1 MAYIYDRE
9 QTEEDKFKTQQIKAL
24 TEAYD
29 SEKNKRRKQEQE
41 INELVTIKCG
51 QNDIIQKQE
60 QTISRLNKEIRE
72 LKNKLNGEE
81 V

>member
-29 SEKNKRRKQEQE
+29 SVLNKSKKQEQE
-41 INELVTIKCG
+41 INELVTIKVG
-51 QNDIIQKQE
+51 QNNIIQKQE

-72 LKNKLNGEE
+72 LKNRLNGEE
-81 V
+81 I

>member
-9 QTEEDKFKTQQIKAL
+9 ETEEDNFKTQQIKAL
-24 TEAYD
+24 TEAYN
-29 SEKNKRRKQEQE
+29 SANNKSKKQEQE

-60 QTISRLNKEIRE
+60 QTISMLNKEIRE

-81 V
+81 I

>member
-9 QTEEDKFKTQQIKAL
+9 ETEEDKFKTQQIKAL

-29 SEKNKRRKQEQE
+29 SEKNKRRQLEQE
-41 INELVTIKCG
+41 INELVTIKVG
-51 QNDIIQKQE
+51 QNNIIQKQE

>member
-24 TEAYD
+24 TEAYN
-29 SEKNKRRKQEQE
+29 SVLNKSKKQEQE
-41 INELVTIKCG
+41 INELVTIKVG
-51 QNDIIQKQE
+51 QNNIIQKQE

-72 LKNKLNGEE
+72 LKNRLNGEE
-81 V
+81 I

>member
-29 SEKNKRRKQEQE
+29 SEKNKRRQLEQE

-60 QTISRLNKEIRE
+60 QTISRLN
-72 LKNKLNGEE
+72 N
-81 V
+81 

>member
-29 SEKNKRRKQEQE
+29 SEKNKRRQLEQE

-51 QNDIIQKQE
+51 QNDIIQKQA

-72 LKNKLNGEE
+72 LKKKLNGEE
-81 V
+81 I

>member
-1 MAYIYDRE
+1 MNYIYDRE

-29 SEKNKRRKQEQE
+29 SVLNKSKKQEQE

-72 LKNKLNGEE
+72 LKKKLNGEE
-81 V
+81 I

>member
-1 MAYIYDRE
+1 MPYIYDRE

-29 SEKNKRRKQEQE
+29 SEKNKRRQLEQE

-51 QNDIIQKQE
+51 QNDIIQKQ
-60 QTISRLNKEIRE
+60 IRF
-72 LKNKLNGEE
+72 
-81 V
+81 

>member
-29 SEKNKRRKQEQE
+29 SEKNKRRQLEQE

-72 LKNKLNGEE
+72 LKKKLNG
-81 V
+81 

>member
-24 TEAYD
+24 TAAYD
-29 SEKNKRRKQEQE
+29 SEKNKRRQLEQE

-72 LKNKLNGEE
+72 LKKKLNGEE
-81 V
+81 I

>member
-24 TEAYD
+24 TEAYN
-29 SEKNKRRKQEQE
+29 SANNKSKKQEQE

-72 LKNKLNGEE
+72 LKKKLNGEE
-81 V
+81 I

>member
-24 TEAYD
+24 TEAYE
-29 SEKNKRRKQEQE
+29 SVLNKSKKQEQE
-41 INELVTIKCG
+41 INELVTIKVG
-51 QNDIIQKQE
+51 QNNIIQKQE

-81 V
+81 I

>member
-29 SEKNKRRKQEQE
+29 SEKNKRRQLEQE

-51 QNDIIQKQE
+51 HNDIIQKQE

-72 LKNKLNGEE
+72 LKKKLNGEE
-81 V
+81 I

>member
-24 TEAYD
+24 TEAYN
-29 SEKNKRRKQEQE
+29 SVLNKSKKQEQE
-41 INELVTIKCG
+41 INELVTIKVG
-51 QNDIIQKQE
+51 QNNIIQKQE

>member
-1 MAYIYDRE
+1 MPYIYDRE

-29 SEKNKRRKQEQE
+29 SEKNKRRQLEQE

-72 LKNKLNGEE
+72 LKKKLNGEE
-81 V
+81 I

>member
-29 SEKNKRRKQEQE
+29 SVLNKSKKQEQE

-72 LKNKLNGEE
+72 LKKKLNGEE
-81 V
+81 I

>member
-72 LKNKLNGEE
+72 LKKKLNGEE
-81 V
+81 I

>member
-29 SEKNKRRKQEQE
+29 SEKNKRRQLEQE

-60 QTISRLNKEIRE
+60 HTISRLNKEIRE
-72 LKNKLNGEE
+72 LKKKLNGEDI
-81 V
+81 

>member
-29 SEKNKRRKQEQE
+29 SEKNKRRQLEQE

-60 QTISRLNKEIRE
+60 QTISILNKEIRE

-81 V
+81 I

>member
-29 SEKNKRRKQEQE
+29 SVLNKSKKQEQE
-41 INELVTIKCG
+41 INELVTIKVG
-51 QNDIIQKQE
+51 QNNIIQKQE

-81 V
+81 I

>member
-1 MAYIYDRE
+1 MNYIYDRE

-29 SEKNKRRKQEQE
+29 SEKNKRRQLEQE

-72 LKNKLNGEE
+72 LKNKLNGKT
-81 V
+81 

>member
-9 QTEEDKFKTQQIKAL
+9 QTEEDKFKTEQIKAL
-24 TEAYD
+24 TEAYQ
-29 SEKNKRRKQEQE
+29 SLKKKNKIQEQE